1 MHHIPQPQLSAARE
15 VVANPDRSTPLSVRQ
30 SAWETLMS
38 AKGKR
43 CDFTRRATGPAAVAI
58 LDAARRARL
67 SARIAAHCAAQG
79 YPYGGPYGGDAA

>member
-1 MHHIPQPQLSAARE
+1 MHHAPHLTAAYQ
-15 VVANPDRSTPLSVRQ
+15 VVANPDLHTPLSARQ
-30 SAWETLMS
+30 FAWETLMA

-58 LDAARRARL
+58 LDAARRTRL

-79 YPYGGPYGGDAA
+79 YPYGGPFGGDAA